1 MKYFRIINDELIK
14 IFEFAKPN
22 ACFQTNEYSDSY
34 DFCILKETINPF
46 DLYHENEKN
55 KQELDQYKNNW
66 EELKKW
72 LEQEYL
78 EWKDCEDVMTKNF
91 ATEDKNILNKMKEL
105 EEKKQ

>member
-1 MKYFRIINDELIK
+1 MKYFEVINDELIR
-14 IFEFAKPN
+14 ISEFAKPN

-66 EELKKW
+66 EELKKYVSGTITDTI
-72 LEQEYL
+72 LIAR
-78 EWKDCEDVMTKNF
+78 KDV
-91 ATEDKNILNKMKEL
+91 LNKMKEL
-105 EEKKQ
+105 EENK